1 MESITVL
8 GSTGSIGKSTL
19 DVLSRHPDRYRV
31 FALTANSQIELL
43 VEQCV
48 EFNPQF
54 AVVADSSLAQQ
65 LEDRLNLVLTGDDT
79 VEVLSGVDGL
89 ERVASD
95 ERVDQVMAAIVG
107 AAGMRPTIAAI
118 RSGKRVLLA
127 NKESL
132 VMSGAI
138 FMHELKQHGAELLP
152 IDSEHNA
159 IFQCMPGGYKIG
171 EAHNIEKILL
181 TGSGGP
187 FRERNFDTL
196 DTVTPAEAIA
206 HPNWSMG
213 SKISVDSATMMNKG
227 LEFIEACWLFGVTPE
242 QVEVVIHPQSIIHS
256 MVQYRDG
263 SLLAQMG
270 NPDMRTPI
278 AHALSSPERI
288 DAGVENL
295 DLFKVAELNF
305 ERPDFRRYP
314 CLQLAIDAM
323 SRGGSAPTVLNAA
336 NEVAVSAFLAEDG
349 SDRIGFMDIAKI
361 VENSLE
367 DASISDINSLDD
379 VLNRDSEAR
388 IIADYWVKKI
398 SNNS

>member
-1 MESITVL
+1 
-8 GSTGSIGKSTL
+8 
-19 DVLSRHPDRYRV
+19 
-31 FALTANSQIELL
+31 
-43 VEQCV
+43 
-48 EFNPQF
+48 
-54 AVVADSSLAQQ
+54 
-65 LEDRLNLVLTGDDT
+65 
-79 VEVLSGVDGL
+79 
-89 ERVASD
+89 
-95 ERVDQVMAAIVG
+95 
-107 AAGMRPTIAAI
+107 
-118 RSGKRVLLA
+118 
-127 NKESL
+127 
-132 VMSGAI
+132 
-138 FMHELKQHGAELLP
+138 
-152 IDSEHNA
+152 
-159 IFQCMPGGYKIG
+159 
-171 EAHNIEKILL
+171 
-181 TGSGGP
+181 
-187 FRERNFDTL
+187 
-196 DTVTPAEAIA
+196 
-206 HPNWSMG
+206 
-213 SKISVDSATMMNKG
+213 
-227 LEFIEACWLFGVTPE
+227 VTPE